1 MNSHKRLWNMT
12 KTEGAGGQNYSQ
24 DCSICLNSIAVSL
37 EYPSSPIS
45 LALRLLLT
53 SGTTALPVSFRG
65 ALFPHVAL
73 QMHS

>member
-37 EYPSSPIS
+37 EFPSFTEFSGIE
-45 LALRLLLT
+45 RHLLT
-53 SGTTALPVSFRG
+53 FITTALPVSFRG
-65 ALFPHVAL
+65 AVLPHVAL
-73 QMHS
+73 